1 MAKKV
6 TRLKQK
12 KQLKLKTTLER
23 LKYVD
28 KIVLILAVALCAL
41 GLLMIFSITS
51 ISIYNGVEDDSLFF
65 VKKTIVA
72 AVIGGAGML
81 FFILIPY
88 NWMKT
93 IGFLAAWGCPGI
105 LALTLVVGKGSEA
118 SNVRSWIKIGP
129 LSIQPAEFVKV
140 GIILALAWM
149 IMIALKQRKY
159 HLRSFKSI
167 GPAENM
173 QTFIV
178 NFIKYIWNSFFKV
191 ILFLLLC
198 VGLVF
203 IQPDLGSAIIIL
215 GVGGIMFLCS
225 GINWKT
231 IGTLLGMGLSLGIAV
246 LPLLA
251 GYQAERFA
259 IWLDP
264 FNHEKG
270 LQNVMGYTAIALG
283 GMFGVGIGNSTQKYG
298 YVIEPHTDFIVT
310 ILVEELGVFTILIV
324 MLAYLTIAT
333 RCFFTAFKCKDIF
346 GSLICIG
353 VGSIFLIQPTINLGG
368 ASGAIP
374 LTGVTL
380 PFISYGGSSL
390 MTLLFGLGMYF
401 NVRIETISRLKR
413 EELEIQE
420 ELGKLQTKIIPFK

>member
-72 AVIGGAGML
+72 AVIGAAGML